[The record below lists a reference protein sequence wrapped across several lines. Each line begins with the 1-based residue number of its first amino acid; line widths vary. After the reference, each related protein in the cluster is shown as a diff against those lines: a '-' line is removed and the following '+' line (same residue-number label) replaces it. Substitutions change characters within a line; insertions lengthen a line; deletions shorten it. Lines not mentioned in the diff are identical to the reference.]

1 MRKKE
6 RKQKTLL
13 KALLKAGRDYARH
26 SVTNLLL
33 HDSLD
38 GEMTFRWLLRKLK
51 DDFPDYDPKEF
62 LKDHFLHVKEN
73 GKIYYTDDMP
83 NGLIDDDAKDILRAV
98 RDYLEDFSMEDGS
111 NGIFDCLNN
120 FMVYCYWLEHYIS
133 TEDIPTV
140 SQEYIDS
147 LQLAEQIVVNS

>member
-1 MRKKE
+1 MREKE

-13 KALLKAGRDYARH
+13 KALFKAGRDYARH

-83 NGLIDDDAKDILRAV
+83 NDLIDDTANILRAV
-98 RDYLEDFSMEDGS
+98 RDYLEGFARQDVG
-111 NGIFDCLNN
+111 NGIFDYLNN
-120 FMVYCYWLEHYIS
+120 FMVYCYWLEYYIA
-133 TEDIPTV
+133 TKDIPTV
-140 SQEYIDS
+140 SQDYLNS
-147 LQLAEQIVVNS
+147 LNLAEHIVTNS